1 MKSKVGALALCLLAT
16 SAILIGAVGPA
27 TGAAAEPEADAEIE
41 AAISS
46 NDHARLPIWLRH
58 SIIVCAAETIDV
70 HVATV
75 KAGLRAGHSLK
86 EIAARHG
93 VRPLELKRGILACEW
108 HFLARLVEAGKL
120 SRWQAYRVFEF
131 IEDHIDRIINY
142 HYNPNDSVLR
152 DDATSDVPETD
163 AATDAATN

>member
-1 MKSKVGALALCLLAT
+1 MRSKLGGLALGLFATTAIAIGAL
-16 SAILIGAVGPA
+16 GPA
-27 TGAAAEPEADAEIE
+27 TSAAAEPAPDAEID
-41 AAISS
+41 AAIAG
-46 NDHARLPIWLRH
+46 NDHTRLPVWLRH

-70 HVATV
+70 HVAAV

-93 VRPLELKRGILACEW
+93 VRPAELKSGILACEW
-108 HFLARLVEAGKL
+108 HFLARLVEADKL

-142 HYNPNDSVLR
+142 HYNPHDPVLR
-152 DDATSDVPETD
+152 DDAASDVPLTD
-163 AATDAATN
+163 AVTDSATT